1 MSRLRQSFT
10 IRPRAVFATS
20 AFLAILGFRGSGA
33 QANGSLIVSVRDV
46 ASGRSVAHASVVA
59 DRATLLGVTDSS
71 GVLRARVATG
81 SHVVEVKGL
90 GYLAGKFTVLI
101 VAETTT
107 RLDVRLTQ
115 IAQSL
120 DTMKVEMEEPAPSVL
135 SDFERRRTTAAHGF
149 FLTRA
154 QLDSLRNQS
163 LSQVLRSRASGAKLV
178 SAGGGAGAG
187 EYLASTRSRT
197 VGALLG
203 CGSGRDVMRS
213 AAKGGCAA
221 SDSARACYATV
232 YVDGLK
238 VFAMSSSSGEP
249 PPFDLREEPLTQLQ
263 ALEYY
268 PNPATTP
275 AELRDGNSLCGILL
289 LWHRLR

>member
-1 MSRLRQSFT
+1 L
-10 IRPRAVFATS
+10 V
-20 AFLAILGFRGSGA
+20 
-33 QANGSLIVSVRDV
+33 VSVRDA
-46 ASGRSVAHASVVA
+46 ASGRSVPHAFVVA
-59 DRATLLGVTDSS
+59 ERATLLGVTDSS
-71 GVLRARVATG
+71 GVLRARVASG
-81 SHVVEVKGL
+81 SHRVEVKSF
-90 GYLAGKFTVLI
+90 GYIARKFTVII
-101 VAETTT
+101 VADTTT
-107 RLDVRLTQ
+107 SLDVRLTQ
-115 IAQSL
+115 AARSL
-120 DTMKVEMEEPAPSVL
+120 DTVKVETDEPAPSVL
-135 SDFERRRTTAAHGF
+135 GDFERRRTTTAHGF
-149 FLTRA
+149 FLTKA

-178 SAGGGAGAG
+178 SAGGGGAA
-187 EYLASTRSRT
+187 EYLASTRPRT

-203 CGSGRDVMRS
+203 CGNGRDAMRS
-213 AAKGGCAA
+213 GVAKGGCAA

-238 VFAMSSSSGEP
+238 VFAMSSSSGEQ

-275 AELRDGNSLCGILL
+275 AELRDGNSSCGTLL